1 MGHQPFGLAS
11 PAAWLEE
18 AGLDVTCNDLAV
30 EPLDEAAARTATLIA
45 LYIPMHTATRMAA
58 ELLPRLRA
66 LNPSAHINCYG
77 LYGPVNSQY
86 LKSLGADSVVGGEF
100 EGPLVELAE
109 TLMAGRAPS
118 VPIVSLAKQDFK
130 IPRRRDLP
138 ALSHYGKLIDG
149 PNTQVV
155 AGYTEASRG
164 CKHTC
169 LHCPVVPVYKG
180 NFRVIQHDMVMAD
193 IRNQVAL
200 GARHITFG
208 DPDFFNGPGH
218 AMALVRAL
226 AQEFSDLTY
235 DVTIKVEH
243 LLRHANLLP
252 TLVATGCVFVT
263 TAVEAVDD
271 DILAILDKGHSV
283 EDFHQAVAMA
293 NDLGLVLAPTFVPF
307 TPWTT
312 LDGYAK
318 LLEVI
323 ADLDLIDHV
332 APVQLTIRLL
342 VTQGSGLL
350 NLPDA
355 GDLFGPYHQKA
366 LSHVWRHP
374 DPAVDALQ
382 FAVAAAAESG
392 ESDGLSRR
400 ETFHRIR
407 ALAQKA
413 AGLPALSA
421 PVHAATAL
429 PVPHLSEPW
438 FCCAEPTVQQ
448 FANLGVAI

>member
-1 MGHQPFGLAS
+1 
-11 PAAWLEE
+11 
-18 AGLDVTCNDLAV
+18 LAV
-30 EPLDEAAARTATLIA
+30 EALDEAAAISADLIA

-58 ELLPRLRA
+58 ELLPRLRTM
-66 LNPSAHINCYG
+66 NPAAHINCYG
-77 LYGPVNSQY
+77 LYGPVNSNY

-100 EGPLVELAE
+100 EGPLVDLARG
-109 TLMAGRAPS
+109 LLAGNAPS
-118 VPIVSLAKQDFK
+118 VPLVSLAKQVFQV
-130 IPRRRDLP
+130 PRRSDLP
-138 ALSHYGKLIDG
+138 ALSHYGKLNDG
-149 PNTQVV
+149 RDGSVV

-180 NFRVIQHDMVMAD
+180 KFRIVQRDVVMAD
-193 IRNQVAL
+193 IRNQVAA

-208 DPDFFNGPGH
+208 DPDFFNGPAH
-218 AMALVRAL
+218 AMALVQSVAD
-226 AQEFSDLTY
+226 EFPGLTY

-243 LLRHANLLP
+243 LLRHADLLP

-271 DILAILDKGHSV
+271 NILAILDKGHTV
-283 EDFHQAVAMA
+283 DDFHRAVALA

-312 LDGYAK
+312 LAGYAN
-318 LLEVI
+318 LLTTI

-332 APVQLTIRLL
+332 APVQLAIRLL

-350 NLPDA
+350 GLPDA
-355 GDLFGPYHQKA
+355 GEMFGDYHQKA

-382 FAVAAAAESG
+382 IAVAAAAETG
-392 ESDGLSRR
+392 DSDGLTRR
-400 ETFHRIR
+400 ESFHRIR

-413 AGLPALSA
+413 AGLPTLAA
-421 PVHAATAL
+421 PIDQATPL
-429 PVPHLSEPW
+429 PVPHLSEAW
-438 FCCAEPTVQQ
+438 FCCAEPTVRQ